1 MKSAICKGPHN
12 IIIEE
17 MEPPAINENEV
28 LVKVRSAGISAL
40 DVLVYMGLHPAIYY
54 PIILGHQF
62 SGEVSA
68 IGKKVDD
75 VAIGDKVIVEPL
87 MPCKKC
93 QSCLSGNQNLCQNLR
108 MMGYNIPGA
117 FSEYISANA
126 SLVYHKDESLSFE
139 EACLIEPLA
148 VSIHAIK
155 KIGTG
160 IGDVVVVMG
169 AGSTG
174 LLALQSA
181 KRSGASVV
189 VMDKITDRL
198 HFAADLEADYVIN
211 PSASDASEFIMAIT
225 KGAGAVYVLECT
237 GDPFYL
243 EKAFDFV
250 CAGGTVAMIE
260 PIGNKPIQLP
270 LTTITMNGI
279 RLMGFTTYVGEFSV
293 AIDLVNS
300 GAISLN
306 SIVSHRFSLSNIG
319 EAFEKLS
326 QDQEDMIKAIINFPS

>member
-1 MKSAICKGPHN
+1 MKSAICKEPRN

-17 MEPPAINENEV
+17 IEPPKIDENEV

-40 DVLVYMGLHPAIYY
+40 DVLAYMGLYPAIYY
-54 PIILGHQF
+54 PITLGHQF

-68 IGKKVDD
+68 IGKNVDN
-75 VAIGDKVIVEPL
+75 VAIGDNVIVEPL

-93 QSCLSGNQNLCQNLR
+93 QSCLSGNQNLCQNLK

-117 FSEYISANA
+117 FSEYVSANA
-126 SLVYHKDESLSFE
+126 SLVYRSDKDLSFE

-155 KIGTG
+155 EIGVG
-160 IGDVVVVMG
+160 IGDVVVIMG
-169 AGSTG
+169 GGSTG
-174 LLALQSA
+174 LITLQSA
-181 KRSGASVV
+181 KRSGASAV
-189 VMDKITDRL
+189 VMDKIMDRL

-211 PSASDASEFIMAIT
+211 PSVNDASELVMAIT
-225 KGAGAVYVLECT
+225 KGAGSAYVLECT

-250 CAGGTVAMIE
+250 CSGGTVAMIE
-260 PIGNKPIQLP
+260 PLGNKPIQLP
-270 LTTITMNGI
+270 LATITMNGI
-279 RLMGFTTYVGEFSV
+279 KLIGFTTYVGDLSI

-300 GAISLN
+300 GAINLN
-306 SIVSHRFSLSNIG
+306 SIISHRFSLSNIG

-326 QDQEDMIKAIINFPS
+326 QCQEDIIKAVINF

>member
-1 MKSAICKGPHN
+1 MKSAICKEPRN

-17 MEPPAINENEV
+17 IEPPKIDENEV

-40 DVLVYMGLHPAIYY
+40 DVLAYMGLYPAIYY
-54 PIILGHQF
+54 PITLGHQF

-68 IGKKVDD
+68 IGKKVDN

-93 QSCLSGNQNLCQNLR
+93 QSCLSGNQNLCQNLK
-108 MMGYNIPGA
+108 MMGYNISGA
-117 FSEYISANA
+117 FSEYVSANA
-126 SLVYHKDESLSFE
+126 SLVYRKDEDLSFE

-148 VSIHAIK
+148 VSIHAVKEVGI
-155 KIGTG
+155 G
-160 IGDVVVVMG
+160 IGDVVVIMG

-174 LLALQSA
+174 LLTLQSA
-181 KRSGASVV
+181 KRSGALVV
-189 VMDKITDRL
+189 VMDKIIDRL
-198 HFAADLEADYVIN
+198 HFAADLGADYVIN
-211 PSASDASEFIMAIT
+211 PSASDASEFIMALT
-225 KGAGAVYVLECT
+225 KGAGAAYVLECT

-260 PIGNKPIQLP
+260 PLGNKPVQLP
-270 LTTITMNGI
+270 LTTITMNGVK
-279 RLMGFTTYVGEFSV
+279 LMGFTTYIGELSI
-293 AIDLVNS
+293 AIDFVNS

-306 SIVSHRFSLSNIG
+306 SIISHRFSLPNIG
-319 EAFEKLS
+319 EAFEKLA
-326 QDQEDMIKAIINFPS
+326 QGDEDIIKAVINFPK